1 MTPPARALIGVA
13 GLPVVAILLV
23 LQARY
28 DSVALWAAF
37 VAVSFAVFVV
47 GVVVA
52 AAGAVRPGGSVAD
65 AARLDELEPLPA
77 RDEDGR

>member
-23 LQARY
+23 LQAMY

-47 GVVVA
+47 GVVA

-65 AARLDELEPLPA
+65 AVRLDELEPLPA

>member
-23 LQARY
+23 LQAMY

-47 GVVVA
+47 GVVA

>member
-1 MTPPARALIGVA
+1 MSPPARALIGVA

-23 LQARY
+23 LQAMY
-28 DSVALWAAF
+28 DSVVLWAAF

-47 GVVVA
+47 GVVAVA
-52 AAGAVRPGGSVAD
+52 SAVRPGGSVAD
-65 AARLDELEPLPA
+65 AARLDELEPLPS